1 VKKDKQGKFVTKHGM
16 CFSSEYVSWASMK
29 KRCLNPDNKHSK
41 YKGLLKYQPWIESF
55 EVFMDDMGLK
65 PTPKHTIERIDN
77 SLGYMPSNCKW
88 ATRSEQNRNYSLN
101 RVVEYNDIKLC
112 VTEWAE
118 LIDVSRHRIYQRLNK
133 GWSVEKALFYKA
145 EHKKELF
152 AKWKSKIK

>member
-1 VKKDKQGKFVTKHGM
+1 MKKDKQGKFATKHGM

-29 KRCLNPDNKHSK
+29 KRCLNPDDKHLK

-55 EVFMDDMGLK
+55 EVFIDDMGLK

-101 RVVEYNDIKLC
+101 RVIEYNSIELC

-118 LIDVSRHRIYQRLNK
+118 LIDISRHRIYQRLNK
-133 GWSVEKALFYKA
+133 GWSVEKALFYGA
-145 EHKKELF
+145 EHKKELLI
-152 AKWKSKIK
+152 KWKSKIK